1 MHLSHITDAPPAP
14 AIRTVK
20 GRVVFSRAQREKN
33 STLKP
38 LTVWIFAAVLSPPKT
53 GNRILQPCPCFRPLH
68 FSGKNAC
75 TAATVIVS
83 LCRAARPAPPPTS
96 NKEQNDG

>member
-1 MHLSHITDAPPAP
+1 MLHPPRLSGPSRDESYFPAHS
-14 AIRTVK
+14 AK
-20 GRVVFSRAQREKN
+20 KN

-75 TAATVIVS
+75 TAAAVIVS